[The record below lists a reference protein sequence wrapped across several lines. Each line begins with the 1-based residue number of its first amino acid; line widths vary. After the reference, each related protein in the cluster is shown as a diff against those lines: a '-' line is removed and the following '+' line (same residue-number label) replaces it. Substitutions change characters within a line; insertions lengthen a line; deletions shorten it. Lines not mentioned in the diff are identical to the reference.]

1 MARLPD
7 TDFRPWTKA
16 LHTAGAPSSI
26 KNAHGYWGYEKG
38 HGGHVIC
45 SVWDD
50 KIMGGKAQA
59 FIPSINKG
67 GYREA
72 ASSLT
77 TGDMVIIFLR
87 SRFKNQGKV
96 FPTLWRVDKI
106 NLTST
111 DQNNVGS
118 LFLSNTPNEVKSL
131 TDG

>member
-1 MARLPD
+1 MTARLPE
-7 TDFRPWTKA
+7 TEFLPWTKA
-16 LHTAGAPSSI
+16 FHAADAPSSI

-50 KIMGGKAQA
+50 KIMGRKAQA

-77 TGDMVIIFLR
+77 TGDNLVQIGIGQDRHELQNLVERGARLSGFGVIEYKCHALNTYEMRKF
-87 SRFKNQGKV
+87 F
-96 FPTLWRVDKI
+96 D
-106 NLTST
+106 
-111 DQNNVGS
+111 S
-118 LFLSNTPNEVKSL
+118 LQKRI
-131 TDG
+131 